1 MTIDLMKG
9 FTHKLKHNSILN
21 RDITETLQKYQSINQ
36 IKH

>member
-21 RDITETLQKYQSINQ
+21 RDIAENFAERS
-36 IKH
+36 KH